1 MPDKYGEYVMKRFLV
16 PLLLLLFAVSVQAE
30 KPTAPEHI
38 EGATNLSAEQ
48 VIDLILN
55 QPELVIIDARKQEEY
70 SKGHIENAISQLDT
84 AMSEEALAQHI
95 LSKAT
100 PVLFYCNGE
109 RCMRST
115 NAANKALSWGY
126 SKVYWFR
133 GGWVEWREKQ
143 LPVSK

>member
-1 MPDKYGEYVMKRFLV
+1 MKRFLV
-16 PLLLLLFAVSVQAE
+16 PLLLLLFTVSAQAE

-38 EGATNLSAEQ
+38 EGATNLSAERL
-48 VIDLILN
+48 IDLILN

-70 SKGHIENAISQLDT
+70 AKGHIENAISLLDT
-84 AMSEEALAQHI
+84 AMSESALAQ
-95 LSKAT
+95 SVPTKET
-100 PVLFYCNGE
+100 PVLFYCNGK

-115 NAANKALSWGY
+115 NSANKALSWGY

-133 GGWVEWREKQ
+133 GGWGEWREKQ

>member
-1 MPDKYGEYVMKRFLV
+1 MKKFLL
-16 PLLLLLFAVSVQAE
+16 PLLLLFTVSAQAE

-55 QPELVIIDARKQEEY
+55 QPELVIIDARKQEEFA
-70 SKGHIENAISQLDT
+70 KGHIENAVSLLDT
-84 AMSEEALAQHI
+84 EMSEEALAQHVAD
-95 LSKAT
+95 KAT
-100 PVLFYCNGE
+100 AVLFYCNGK

-133 GGWVEWREKQ
+133 GGWGEWREKQ

>member
-1 MPDKYGEYVMKRFLV
+1 MKKLLL
-16 PLLLLLFAVSVQAE
+16 PLLLLFSLSAQAE
-30 KPTAPEHI
+30 KPTAPEQI

-48 VIDLILN
+48 VIDLILA
-55 QPELVIIDARKQEEY
+55 QPELVIIDARKQEEFA
-70 SKGHIENAISQLDT
+70 KGHIENAISLLDT
-84 AMSEEALAQHI
+84 RMSEEALAQHVPD
-95 LSKAT
+95 KANA
-100 PVLFYCNGE
+100 VLFYCNGK

-133 GGWVEWREKQ
+133 GGWGEWREKQ

>member
-1 MPDKYGEYVMKRFLV
+1 MKNLLL
-16 PLLLLLFAVSVQAE
+16 PLLLLFSLSAQAE
-30 KPTAPEHI
+30 KPTAPEQI

-70 SKGHIENAISQLDT
+70 AKGHIENAVSLLDT
-84 AMSEEALAQHI
+84 RMSEEALAQHVP
-95 LSKAT
+95 STASA
-100 PVLFYCNGE
+100 VLFYCNGK

-133 GGWVEWREKQ
+133 GGWGDWREKQ

>member
-1 MPDKYGEYVMKRFLV
+1 MKKLLL
-16 PLLLLLFAVSVQAE
+16 PLLLLFSFPAQAE
-30 KPTAPEHI
+30 KPTAPEQI
-38 EGATNLSAEQ
+38 PGATNLSAEQ
-48 VIDLILN
+48 VVDLILGT
-55 QPELVIIDARKQEEY
+55 PSLVIIDARKQEEY

-84 AMSEEALAQHI
+84 TMSEEALAQHI
-95 LSKAT
+95 PNKVT